1 MAGNGTPDVVALKC
15 PQCGADLPHGARGTI
30 ICQYCGSTL
39 FRNEAGTGAQSPE
52 EQVVQGMRLRM
63 FAHTDQAGSGLEV
76 FRMLVPV
83 GWEFN
88 GGCHW
93 LLDNVSMPC
102 VLGCQIY
109 NPHGQEAFEILPNM
123 NFMSGGATWGALG
136 GKYFGAEVR
145 KPMGVLQAFHEL
157 VLPRYR
163 GTVQNLQILSEAVE
177 PELPKAAKSEALV
190 TPGASAEGGKVRIRY
205 SWAGREFEEEIYGV
219 VEVFNL
225 PGAGL
230 FGGQSALWFVD
241 FLFSFR
247 AGAGKLDSM
256 ADLFEVMIH
265 SIKVNPEWYA
275 AIKGLSQQLI
285 SQQMTHIRSIGQ
297 IGSMIAQQS
306 SEMREQNLND
316 WYRRQE
322 IRDEGMTRWSRQF
335 RGVEGFYDP
344 NRGEV
349 VELPS
354 GYGQAWATPGGEY
367 IVTDSLLFNPN
378 EHSNL
383 NWQPLTPA

>member
-1 MAGNGTPDVVALKC
+1 MVGDGSPGVVALKC
-15 PQCGADLPHGARGTI
+15 PQCGADVPPAARGTI
-30 ICQYCGSTL
+30 VCQYCGSTL
-39 FRNEAGTGAQSPE
+39 FRNEGRAGAQAAE
-52 EQVVQGMRLRM
+52 EAVVRGLRLRM
-63 FAHTDQAGSGLEV
+63 FVHVDRQGSGLEV
-76 FRMLVPV
+76 FRMLMPV
-83 GWEFN
+83 GWEFT

-109 NPHGQEAFEILPNM
+109 NPQGQEAFEILPNM
-123 NFMSGGATWGALG
+123 NFLSGGTTWGAFG
-136 GKYFGAEVR
+136 GKHFGAEVR
-145 KPMGVLQAFHEL
+145 APMGIQRAIREL

-163 GTVQNLQILSEAVE
+163 GTVQNLQILSEAIE
-177 PELPKAAKSEALV
+177 PELPRAAKSEALV
-190 TPGASAEGGKVRIRY
+190 TPGGSAEGGKVRIRY
-205 SWAGREFEEEIYGV
+205 HWAGREFEEEIYGV
-219 VEVFNL
+219 VEVFQL

-230 FGGQSALWFVD
+230 FGASGALWYVD

-256 ADLFEVMIH
+256 ADLFEVMIR
-265 SIKVNPEWYA
+265 SIQINPEWYA

-285 SQQMTHIRSIGQ
+285 SRQITHIRHIGQ
-297 IGSMIAQQS
+297 IGTIIAQQS
-306 SEMREQNLND
+306 AELRQQGLND

-322 IRDEGMTRWSRQF
+322 IRDEGMTKWTRQY
-335 RGVEGFYDP
+335 RGLDGFYDP

-367 IVTDSLLFNPN
+367 IVTDSLNFNPN

-383 NWQPLTPA
+383 NWQPLERA